1 MSIQPINSAL
11 AHLPG
16 EPRAAASRELPGE
29 SNAKAKLAS
38 IQAAYA
44 LLQWAQHRDT
54 DLTCWDDLRS
64 SMDSTSHDILELLQ
78 DYDVAEGD
86 CNLDV
91 IDDVVWQYLRNT
103 ALSCEVR
110 SSWYAAGSEKPDPDE
125 FRIWLTF
132 GGPSCFVCGDFDR
145 SSVDAKSI
153 RICFS
158 WASQNRELQWSQD
171 AQDALSWFCESLV
184 C

>member
-64 SMDSTSHDILELLQ
+64 SMDSTSHDILELLS
-78 DYDVAEGD
+78 DYDVAEDD

-125 FRIWLTF
+125 FRIWLT
-132 GGPSCFVCGDFDR
+132 
-145 SSVDAKSI
+145 SVVAESI